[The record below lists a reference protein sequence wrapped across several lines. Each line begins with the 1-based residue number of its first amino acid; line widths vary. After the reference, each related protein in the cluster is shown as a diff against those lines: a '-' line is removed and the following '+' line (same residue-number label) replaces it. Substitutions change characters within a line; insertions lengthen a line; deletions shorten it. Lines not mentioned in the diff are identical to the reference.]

1 MEKSHAHDFF
11 MGPVWISGYVDL
23 LTIKIE
29 FVFTQSQIYKICPS
43 EKLWISCP

>member
-11 MGPVWISGYVDL
+11 IGPVQIYGYAGL

-29 FVFTQSQIYKICPS
+29 FAIAGIRKVR
-43 EKLWISCP
+43 E